1 MSRRDAC
8 GFLLAAGLGGALGS
22 AARLGAS
29 LVLVDL
35 PPATFPWSTF
45 SVNVIGAL
53 LIGLLA
59 AISQPGHRWQMRPNW
74 QAFWLAGF
82 CGGLTTFSF
91 VSLELALMW
100 QGDNPAS
107 ALVYLGLALGAWLIG
122 VSLGWLLGSQI

>member
-1 MSRRDAC
+1 MKKVDAVR
-8 GFLLAAGLGGALGS
+8 FLLAAGLGGALGS

-29 LVLVDL
+29 LVFVELQ
-35 PPATFPWSTF
+35 PSPFPWTTF
-45 SVNVIGAL
+45 VVNLVGAF

-59 AISQPGHRWQMRPNW
+59 AVSQPGHRWMMSPAW

-107 ALVYLGLALGAWLIG
+107 ALVYLGLALGSWLMG
-122 VSLGWLLGSQI
+122 VSLGWLSGTRI